1 MTFKIIDL
9 FAGPGGL
16 GEGFAALNEGKT
28 FSIAVSAEMESS
40 AHQTL
45 TLRSFFRHAKGSDKT
60 LNAYY
65 DFCNF
70 DNFPHPRETCPNE
83 WAVATNE
90 ARQLTLGDPGHN
102 ALLDEIIKSKQLKE
116 EKTVLIGGPPCQA
129 YSLVGR
135 SRNMGKTDYVAED
148 DHRHFLYREYLR
160 ILHMAKPAVFVMENV
175 KGILS
180 AKVGGRQVFHD
191 ILRDLT
197 DPGKALGE
205 SDGTQYTLHSL
216 VMPVKFEPGMDPA
229 SIDVKDF
236 IIHAENHGLPQARHR
251 VILLGVRKEMGYDGQ
266 YRLRK
271 TEKADQLTVRT
282 AISDLPQ
289 LRSKLSRDDRADK
302 WQATISKLGRDLS
315 IDALHKNELAIATA
329 LTTAAESVRGNL
341 NTGALRYTKG
351 ITFPGSSA
359 YQKWVQDEKLGVW
372 LNHETRSHMT
382 SDLGRY
388 FYAAVFT
395 GQRGYSPKGHKEF
408 ALKGLAPEHA
418 NWETGKFADR
428 FRVQRYGEP
437 STTVTSHI
445 SKDGHYFI
453 HPDPL
458 QCRSL
463 TVREAA
469 RLQTFPD
476 NYFFQGNRTQQY
488 HQVGN
493 AVPALLANQIAE
505 ICHLILQ
512 KNDPLKL

>member
-1 MTFKIIDL
+1 MTYRIIDL

-16 GEGFAALNEGKT
+16 GEGFSALNDGKT

-45 TLRSFFRHAKGSDKT
+45 TLRSFFRHVQGDEKA

-65 DFCNF
+65 NFCNF
-70 DNFPHPRETCPNE
+70 EQAPHPRDLFPLAWKT
-83 WAVATNE
+83 VTNE

-102 ALLDEIIKSKQLKE
+102 SLLDQLIKDKKLKE
-116 EKTVLIGGPPCQA
+116 DETVLIGGPPCQA

-135 SRNMGKTDYVAED
+135 SRNMGKTDYVAEE

-197 DPGKALGE
+197 DPGKALGK
-205 SDGTQYTLHSL
+205 SDGIQYTLHSL
-216 VMPVKFEPGMDPA
+216 VMPVKFEPGMDPK
-229 SIDVKDF
+229 SIDAKDF
-236 IIHAENHGLPQARHR
+236 IIHAEDYGIPQARHR
-251 VILLGVRKEMGYDGQ
+251 VIILGVKKEMKYESQ
-266 YRLRK
+266 H
-271 TEKADQLTVRT
+271 QLTKVIQLSVRT
-282 AISDLPQ
+282 ALEGIPA
-289 LRSKLSRDDRADK
+289 LRSKLGCDDNPEKWRATVA
-302 WQATISKLGRDLS
+302 QLGRDL
-315 IDALHKNELAIATA
+315 AAEAYQHEEPAIEAGLLATA
-329 LTTAAESVRGNL
+329 ENILGNL
-341 NTGALRYTKG
+341 TTGALRFTK
-351 ITFPGSSA
+351 SSNLPDSSR
-359 YQKWVQDEKLGVW
+359 YQQWVRDAKLEVW

-382 SDLGRY
+382 TDLGRY
-388 FYAAVFT
+388 LYAAVFT
-395 GQRGYSPKGHKEF
+395 AQRGYSPKGHREF
-408 ALKGLAPEHA
+408 ALKGLAPAHA
-418 NWETGKFADR
+418 NWESGKFADR
-428 FRVQRYGEP
+428 FRVQGYDSP

-453 HPDPL
+453 HPDPK

-493 AVPALLANQIAE
+493 AVPSLLANQIAQVCE
-505 ICHLILQ
+505 AILL
-512 KNDPLKL
+512 NLRA